1 MEHLSDSDK
10 AAFSE
15 GMRAASTQAE
25 DTFKVVAVLRALGDD
40 IPSNVSINGADIMAL
55 VSDLEKKGIIIPGKP
70 ASDIEIRSLRGKVVD
85 VMPRIEVRGVPY
97 KGKAPAPT
105 YNLDPDEALKM
116 RAKVQEQMFLLELA
130 KTGDSVEALEQR
142 MEEAKDPLMRLVR
155 NRQKK

>member
-25 DTFKVVAVLRALGDD
+25 DTYKVVAVLRALGDD
-40 IPSNVSINGADIMAL
+40 LPKNVSINGADIRAL
-55 VSDLEKKGIIIPGKP
+55 VSDLEKRGIIIPGRGI
-70 ASDIEIRSLRGKVVD
+70 SDIEVRSLRGKVVD
-85 VMPRIEVRGVPY
+85 VMPKISLRGVPY

-130 KTGDSVEALEQR
+130 KTGDSVEALEER
-142 MEEAKDPLMRLVR
+142 MQEAKDPLMRLVR